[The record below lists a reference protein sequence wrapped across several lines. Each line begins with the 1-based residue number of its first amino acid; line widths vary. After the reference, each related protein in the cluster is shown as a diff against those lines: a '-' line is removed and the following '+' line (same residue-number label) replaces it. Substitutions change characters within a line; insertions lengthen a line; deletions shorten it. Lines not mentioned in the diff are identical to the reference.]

1 MANLDA
7 LFEQWLEGKVLTDT
21 EMSALHQ
28 DEHFATMMQEA
39 SKWQAHASNY
49 QDEAVPHW
57 DRASTFCA
65 QDANSLRLWWPQ
77 AIAASVSIVALLGSV
92 LLWQQNVMLK
102 EQLQAQQQQGM
113 QTQQQL
119 ASLVTQLDGLQR
131 QQNSQLLEA
140 VQHVLTTSRDERRED
155 MGMLM
160 EYWKTQRAQD
170 NALFKIQLNDL
181 AEQVEFLPP
190 SRVAKL
196 EEQ

>member
-1 MANLDA
+1 MANLDT
-7 LFEQWLEGKVLTDT
+7 LFEQWLDGKILTKS
-21 EMSALHQ
+21 ELSALHQ
-28 DEHFATMMQEA
+28 DEQFASMMKEA
-39 SKWQAHASNY
+39 TLWREHASSY
-49 QDEAVPHW
+49 QDEAVPQW
-57 DRASTFCA
+57 DRASTFTA
-65 QDANSLRLWWPQ
+65 GAVNTPRSWWPQ
-77 AIAASVSIVALLGSV
+77 ALVASISVVALLGS
-92 LLWQQNVMLK
+92 LILWQQNVFLK
-102 EQLQAQQQQGM
+102 EQLQAQQRQEA

-119 ASLVTQLDGLQR
+119 ASLAMQLDGVQR

-155 MGMLM
+155 MSMLM

-181 AEQVEFLPP
+181 AEQVEYLPQ